1 LVSILVIMASAQG
14 LFEEL
19 LLDDLHPSSILLRE
33 NMVSIPQ
40 LAVSIAE
47 KGLTQP
53 IVVRSKGDNS
63 YFEIIAGNR
72 RFEACKM
79 LGWSKVI
86 CHIME
91 VDDDKEAYEVS
102 LIENLQ
108 QKSMNPIEE
117 AKAFKKYVETFG
129 WGGESDLSRRIG
141 KSQEYISRRIRLLSL
156 PKEMQNEIIRQ
167 RISVGLAQEL
177 FGLDDFEFAQDLY
190 KSIVED
196 RKNKNNDNLNTREV
210 RQIVKAARDK
220 PEKFREIIMNN
231 SYISVGDF
239 YGNISSNSSVNSKDN
254 NTKCDILKFSKSM
267 NVVYKKCILA
277 LRISL
282 KSIDIQLE
290 ELENNYYHHYGNDD
304 DGGDPCYRWIVRE
317 IIMQHRLRLHDQLGI
332 LLNQQHKF
340 IKVLGT

>member
-1 LVSILVIMASAQG
+1 MASAQG

-19 LLDDLHPSSILLRE
+19 LLDDLHPSFNLLRE
-33 NMVSIPQ
+33 NMESIPQ

-47 KGLTQP
+47 KGLMQP
-53 IVVRSKGDNS
+53 IVVRSKGDDS

-79 LGWSKVI
+79 LGWSKVM

-156 PKEMQNEIIRQ
+156 PEEMQNEIMRQ

-196 RKNKNNDNLNTREV
+196 RNNNNNNNNLNIREV
-210 RQIVKAARDK
+210 RQIVKVARDK

-231 SYISVGDF
+231 NYISVGDF
-239 YGNISSNSSVNSKDN
+239 YGNICSNSSVNNKNN

-267 NVVYKKCILA
+267 NLVYKKCILA

-290 ELENNYYHHYGNDD
+290 ELNNDYHHYCNDD
-304 DGGDPCYRWIVRE
+304 DGRDPCYRWIVRE
-317 IIMQHRLRLHDQLGI
+317 IIMQHRLRLHNQLDTLI
-332 LLNQQHKF
+332 NQQHKF
-340 IKVLGT
+340 IKVLGTSGRKKM